1 MIHYSFFIFHSF
13 GPTPSPWPAP
23 RLPRPSVG
31 GGALDAPLPR
41 PSVGGGALDAPLP
54 RPSVG
59 GGALDAPLPRPSVGE
74 GLSALYGYAPPAS
87 PVPRRG
93 G

>member
-59 GGALDAPLPRPSVGE
+59 E